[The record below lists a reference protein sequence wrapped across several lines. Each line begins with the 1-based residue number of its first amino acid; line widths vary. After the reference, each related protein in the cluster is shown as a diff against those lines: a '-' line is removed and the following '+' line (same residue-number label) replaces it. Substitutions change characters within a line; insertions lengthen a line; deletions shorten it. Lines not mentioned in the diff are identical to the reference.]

1 MIQPNSL
8 SFLEEE
14 DKQKAL
20 VGQWRNM
27 LLINAAANL
36 NMKHVY
42 WAVMG
47 VDMVVELY
55 KMEATKE
62 VMQ

>member
-1 MIQPNSL
+1 
-8 SFLEEE
+8 
-14 DKQKAL
+14 
-20 VGQWRNM
+20 M